1 MQTGTAYGVGH
12 YEGMTDSA
20 PIPASIPSAAPTR
33 GRGLVI
39 AGAILVVIYLVPA
52 VVLITWFVWGLFT
65 SMEAASMVFAFWLV
79 ALLALTPLWVIGI
92 ALLGAGRSQQRGPVR
107 GATIAWIL
115 AIGGMPAIG
124 FLMTVVVSL
133 LNAGQDSLGGIA
145 FGALVVGIPLLTVL
159 ALVSGAWLTW
169 GKPRTT

>member
-1 MQTGTAYGVGH
+1 
-12 YEGMTDSA
+12 MTESA
-20 PIPASIPSAAPTR
+20 PNPAPRSAPPTR

-39 AGAILVVIYLVPA
+39 AGAILVGIYLVPA
-52 VVLITWFVWGLFT
+52 VALIAWFVWGLFT
-65 SMEAASMVFAFWLV
+65 SMEAASMVFVFWLV

-92 ALLGAGRSQQRGPVR
+92 ALLGAGRSQQRGSVR

-124 FLMTVVVSL
+124 FLMTVVMSL

-145 FGALVVGIPLLTVL
+145 FAAFVVGIPVLTVL

-169 GKPRTT
+169 GKPRTA